1 MSELILT
8 EEQAN
13 IVASASGPIPV
24 RDTKGRILGHLEPK
38 LTSEIIAELMQRAE
52 SPGPWYTGEQVQA
65 RLRALQDEW
74 DRTGGFDSD
83 YMYKF
88 LASLDQKDPG
98 HMRPAR
104 QKG

>member
-13 IVASASGPIPV
+13 IVASAWGPIPV
-24 RDTKGRILGHLEPK
+24 RDKKGQILRHMEPK
-38 LTSEIIAELMQRAE
+38 LTSEMIAQLMRRAQ
-52 SPGPWYTGEQVQA
+52 SPGPGYTGDQMQA

-83 YMYKF
+83 YMYNF
-88 LASLDQKDPG
+88 LAALDEKDPG
-98 HMRPAR
+98 HMRTVR